1 MSTRW
6 AILGAVV
13 VVIVVIIA
21 VIAITTPKTP
31 EEEKVVTNEERLA
44 SIPTTAVK
52 MTPSNDSFK
61 PVTHSPLW
69 GQPVPMPGPVNT
81 AGSEDSPFFTPNGT
95 WFFFFFTPDMN
106 IPVQQQLVDGFT
118 GLWWTRLV
126 NGTWT
131 APEKIILNDED
142 SLEGAECVVGT
153 TMWFAS
159 VRAGN
164 IGEIDVYSAEYIDGK
179 WTDVENLGEQLNS
192 EYDIGEFHLMG
203 DMSTLYFHSGVIG
216 AGETMDLW
224 VSHKSGESW
233 STPTP
238 LTDLNTVT
246 KAEGYPY
253 LTPDGKEL
261 WFTGNHSGLE
271 GTGPSIYRSVKQAN
285 GSWGA
290 PEEIISNFAG
300 ECTLDEEGNIYFVH
314 HYFNPSDSVIYEAD
328 IYVAYKL

>member
-1 MSTRW
+1 M
-6 AILGAVV
+6 
-13 VVIVVIIA
+13 
-21 VIAITTPKTP
+21 
-31 EEEKVVTNEERLA
+31 
-44 SIPTTAVK
+44 
-52 MTPSNDSFK
+52 
-61 PVTHSPLW
+61 
-69 GQPVPMPGPVNT
+69 
-81 AGSEDSPFFTPNGT
+81 
-95 WFFFFFTPDMN
+95 
-106 IPVQQQLVDGFT
+106 VQ
-118 GLWWTRLV
+118 
-126 NGTWT
+126 
-131 APEKIILNDED
+131 
-142 SLEGAECVVGT
+142 
-153 TMWFAS
+153 
-159 VRAGN
+159 
-164 IGEIDVYSAEYIDGK
+164 

-192 EYDIGEFHLMG
+192 EFDIGEFHLMG

-233 STPTP
+233 STPAP

-253 LTPDGKEL
+253 LAPDGNEL
-261 WFTGNHSGLE
+261 WFTGNHSGLG

-314 HYFNPSDSVIYEAD
+314 HYFNPSESVIYEAD